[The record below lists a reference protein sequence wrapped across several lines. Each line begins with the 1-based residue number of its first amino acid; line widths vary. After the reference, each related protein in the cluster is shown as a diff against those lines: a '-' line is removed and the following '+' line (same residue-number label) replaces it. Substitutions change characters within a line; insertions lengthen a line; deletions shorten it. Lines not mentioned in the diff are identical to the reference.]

1 MPANE
6 AHFRELFRKYSENTA
21 TAEERTELFQLIR
34 ERGNEQVFGELMLN
48 ELEGTVPQGDYD
60 QLYWDGVFNELI
72 EKAQQPE
79 EKKVRPLIWRRLAVA
94 VCALLI
100 ISVSGYFILHKEPVQ
115 QTAQNDPEQLA
126 PLQKG
131 VTLTLANGQK
141 MLLSKKHSGQLVQ
154 IGSARISQQD
164 SLLNYSGNAGNE
176 EVKMNTLTNNS
187 SSKFSVTLSDGTQA
201 TLDIGST
208 LTYPVVFNNASRLV
222 SMTGQAYFKVKHLS
236 GQRFIVKTKDQ
247 TTEDIGTEFNINGYD
262 DEPVIKTTLVE
273 GSVRVNEQLLRP
285 GQQTMVS
292 GTALSIKTADIE
304 SVTAWLQSKLI
315 FEKEP
320 LENIMRR
327 VARIYGVQVVYQDE
341 EVKKYTYFGSVNY
354 TKKLSSVLNFF
365 RKAGRVDF
373 SVEGKTVTVFKAKSK
388 K

>member
-21 TAEERTELFQLIR
+21 TAEERTELFRLIR
-34 ERGNEQVFGELMLN
+34 ERGYEQVFEELMLN
-48 ELEGTVPQGDYD
+48 ELEGTVPQGGYD

-79 EKKVRPLIWRRLAVA
+79 EKKIRPLIWRRLAVA
-94 VCALLI
+94 VCALLV

-154 IGSARISQQD
+154 IGSASVSQQD
-164 SLLNYSGNAGNE
+164 SLLNYSGNVGNE

-208 LTYPVVFNNASRLV
+208 LTYPVVFNKASRLV
-222 SMTGQAYFKVKHLS
+222 SMTGQAYFKVKHLA
-236 GQRFIVKTKDQ
+236 GQRFMVKTMGQ
-247 TTEDIGTEFNINGYD
+247 ITEDIGTEFNINGYE

-273 GSVRVNEQLLRP
+273 GSVLVNEQLLKP
-285 GQQTMVS
+285 GQQAIVS